1 MGDVS
6 VKTGT
11 MRRLS
16 SGLLVL
22 EVVLGLLGLSAA
34 PAAAQVQD
42 SIPGVTLGLLYETGY
57 QPALAIQP
65 FSGRLGGET
74 AASQVEAIM
83 ARDLRY
89 SDRFEVM
96 DSLPESLVG
105 DEIDYQL

>member
-1 MGDVS
+1 MKMRIMGDVS
-6 VKTGT
+6 V
-11 MRRLS
+11 M
-16 SGLLVL
+16 VL
-22 EVVLGLLGLSAA
+22 ALAAVLSAA

-105 DEIDYQL
+105 DEID